1 MEQLETLAPAYDL
14 LALSASDAG
23 APLYAS
29 RGWTRWAGR
38 TSVLA
43 ADGIEPTPEDDG
55 SVWVLG
61 FPDVDGVLTCDW
73 RPGDAW

>member
-23 APLYAS
+23 AALYAS
-29 RGWTRWAGR
+29 RGWTRWAGT

-43 ADGIEPTPEDDG
+43 PEGVVRTPEDDDG
-55 SVWVLG
+55 VWVLG
-61 FPDVDGVLTCDW
+61 YPDVDGQLTCDW
-73 RPGDAW
+73 RPGDVW